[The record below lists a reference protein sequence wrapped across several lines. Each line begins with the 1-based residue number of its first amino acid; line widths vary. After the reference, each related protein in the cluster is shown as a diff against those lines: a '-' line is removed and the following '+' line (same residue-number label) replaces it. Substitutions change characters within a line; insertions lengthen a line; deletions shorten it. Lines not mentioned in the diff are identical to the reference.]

1 MKKNCLTL
9 ILPSLLSGCAGISG
23 SNNVAP
29 SDTPALVFVDGQIS
43 ESAGVLA
50 LTQQR
55 LSPPKITPPPR
66 VSVPETVK
74 TAQPV
79 SESRPLP
86 SPTISQN
93 FSRLIITGKPG
104 SAPVTLSPTA
114 RNRTVSQWIKT
125 LLPEGWKFRQ
135 ENAATPKLNTKLV
148 SWSANDQW
156 TRSLNRLLEEQHLW
170 GHLDWNNKT
179 LTVTTSAA
187 APAQDT
193 ATTISPAAMVTT
205 STYPES
211 PTTANSQN
219 KPRNPFRGNS
229 VSSSTPAA
237 TPTPTGSTVKS
248 IPLMTGTPVKPVS
261 QGKEWRAPAGTT
273 LRENIIKWAEE
284 TKCESM
290 ASTHWMVIWP
300 LSVTDYR
307 LDAPL
312 MFRGSFESAMEQVFE
327 LYRTA
332 QKPLTLNNLMWQG
345 DINGLLDLMA
355 SRSGLYWRMD
365 NGRIVFYLT
374 ETRTYPLHMLNTKTS
389 SSSSVSSGSTSTM
402 GATGGQDNSASGD
415 ATSSQSTTVGQEYD
429 LYEDIRKTIEAML
442 TPEKGRYW
450 LSASS
455 STLTVTD
462 TPAVQEAVARYV
474 DEQNSIMN
482 RQVALNV
489 QVLSVSNTR
498 NEQFGL
504 DWNLVYKSL
513 HSAGATLN
521 NASGDFT
528 GATSAGVSIL
538 DTATG
543 NAAKFSGSSLLI
555 KALSEQG
562 DVSVVT
568 SQESTVTNLTPV
580 PIQMADQTVYVAQS
594 ATTTTTDVGA
604 TTTLTP
610 GMITTGFNMT
620 LLPLIQK
627 TGNLQL
633 QMNFNLSDPPTIRS
647 FTSKDGNSYIEM
659 PYTKLRSL
667 SQKVNLKE
675 GQSLVVTGFDQN
687 NTTTSKAGTFTPA
700 NPLFGGSQTGKNER
714 STLVIIITPTFPS
727 GGNNG

>member
-1 MKKNCLTL
+1 MKKNYLTL

-74 TAQPV
+74 TAHPV

-170 GHLDWNNKT
+170 GHLDWDNKT

-205 STYPES
+205 STSPES

-307 LDAPL
+307 LDAPV

-332 QKPLTLNNLMWQG
+332 QKPLYAQ
-345 DINGLLDLMA
+345 A
-355 SRSGLYWRMD
+355 SRM
-365 NGRIVFYLT
+365 
-374 ETRTYPLHMLNTKTS
+374 
-389 SSSSVSSGSTSTM
+389 
-402 GATGGQDNSASGD
+402 QC
-415 ATSSQSTTVGQEYD
+415 
-429 LYEDIRKTIEAML
+429 
-442 TPEKGRYW
+442 
-450 LSASS
+450 
-455 STLTVTD
+455 
-462 TPAVQEAVARYV
+462 
-474 DEQNSIMN
+474 
-482 RQVALNV
+482 
-489 QVLSVSNTR
+489 
-498 NEQFGL
+498 
-504 DWNLVYKSL
+504 
-513 HSAGATLN
+513 
-521 NASGDFT
+521 
-528 GATSAGVSIL
+528 
-538 DTATG
+538 
-543 NAAKFSGSSLLI
+543 
-555 KALSEQG
+555 
-562 DVSVVT
+562 
-568 SQESTVTNLTPV
+568 
-580 PIQMADQTVYVAQS
+580 
-594 ATTTTTDVGA
+594 
-604 TTTLTP
+604 
-610 GMITTGFNMT
+610 
-620 LLPLIQK
+620 
-627 TGNLQL
+627 
-633 QMNFNLSDPPTIRS
+633 
-647 FTSKDGNSYIEM
+647 
-659 PYTKLRSL
+659 
-667 SQKVNLKE
+667 
-675 GQSLVVTGFDQN
+675 
-687 NTTTSKAGTFTPA
+687 
-700 NPLFGGSQTGKNER
+700 
-714 STLVIIITPTFPS
+714 IITVSDTRD
-727 GGNNG
+727 GR

>member
-23 SNNVAP
+23 GNNVAP

-66 VSVPETVK
+66 VSVP
-74 TAQPV
+74 QPV

-170 GHLDWNNKT
+170 GHLDWDNKT

-205 STYPES
+205 STSPES
-211 PTTANSQN
+211 STTANSQN

-229 VSSSTPAA
+229 VSPSTPAA
-237 TPTPTGSTVKS
+237 IPTPTGSTVKS

-332 QKPLTLNNLMWQG
+332 QKPLYAQ
-345 DINGLLDLMA
+345 A
-355 SRSGLYWRMD
+355 SRM
-365 NGRIVFYLT
+365 
-374 ETRTYPLHMLNTKTS
+374 
-389 SSSSVSSGSTSTM
+389 
-402 GATGGQDNSASGD
+402 QC
-415 ATSSQSTTVGQEYD
+415 
-429 LYEDIRKTIEAML
+429 
-442 TPEKGRYW
+442 
-450 LSASS
+450 
-455 STLTVTD
+455 
-462 TPAVQEAVARYV
+462 
-474 DEQNSIMN
+474 
-482 RQVALNV
+482 
-489 QVLSVSNTR
+489 
-498 NEQFGL
+498 
-504 DWNLVYKSL
+504 
-513 HSAGATLN
+513 
-521 NASGDFT
+521 
-528 GATSAGVSIL
+528 
-538 DTATG
+538 
-543 NAAKFSGSSLLI
+543 
-555 KALSEQG
+555 
-562 DVSVVT
+562 
-568 SQESTVTNLTPV
+568 
-580 PIQMADQTVYVAQS
+580 
-594 ATTTTTDVGA
+594 
-604 TTTLTP
+604 
-610 GMITTGFNMT
+610 
-620 LLPLIQK
+620 
-627 TGNLQL
+627 
-633 QMNFNLSDPPTIRS
+633 
-647 FTSKDGNSYIEM
+647 
-659 PYTKLRSL
+659 
-667 SQKVNLKE
+667 
-675 GQSLVVTGFDQN
+675 
-687 NTTTSKAGTFTPA
+687 
-700 NPLFGGSQTGKNER
+700 
-714 STLVIIITPTFPS
+714 IITVSDTRD
-727 GGNNG
+727 GR

>member
-1 MKKNCLTL
+1 MKKNYLTL

-74 TAQPV
+74 TAHPV

-170 GHLDWNNKT
+170 GHLDWDNKT

-205 STYPES
+205 STSPES

-332 QKPLTLNNLMWQG
+332 QKPLY
-345 DINGLLDLMA
+345 A
-355 SRSGLYWRMD
+355 
-365 NGRIVFYLT
+365 
-374 ETRTYPLHMLNTKTS
+374 
-389 SSSSVSSGSTSTM
+389 
-402 GATGGQDNSASGD
+402 
-415 ATSSQSTTVGQEYD
+415 
-429 LYEDIRKTIEAML
+429 
-442 TPEKGRYW
+442 
-450 LSASS
+450 
-455 STLTVTD
+455 
-462 TPAVQEAVARYV
+462 
-474 DEQNSIMN
+474 
-482 RQVALNV
+482 
-489 QVLSVSNTR
+489 
-498 NEQFGL
+498 
-504 DWNLVYKSL
+504 
-513 HSAGATLN
+513 
-521 NASGDFT
+521 
-528 GATSAGVSIL
+528 
-538 DTATG
+538 
-543 NAAKFSGSSLLI
+543 
-555 KALSEQG
+555 
-562 DVSVVT
+562 
-568 SQESTVTNLTPV
+568 
-580 PIQMADQTVYVAQS
+580 
-594 ATTTTTDVGA
+594 
-604 TTTLTP
+604 
-610 GMITTGFNMT
+610 
-620 LLPLIQK
+620 
-627 TGNLQL
+627 
-633 QMNFNLSDPPTIRS
+633 
-647 FTSKDGNSYIEM
+647 
-659 PYTKLRSL
+659 
-667 SQKVNLKE
+667 
-675 GQSLVVTGFDQN
+675 
-687 NTTTSKAGTFTPA
+687 
-700 NPLFGGSQTGKNER
+700 
-714 STLVIIITPTFPS
+714 
-727 GGNNG
+727 

>member
-1 MKKNCLTL
+1 MKKNYLTL

-74 TAQPV
+74 TAHPV

-148 SWSANDQW
+148 
-156 TRSLNRLLEEQHLW
+156 
-170 GHLDWNNKT
+170 
-179 LTVTTSAA
+179 
-187 APAQDT
+187 
-193 ATTISPAAMVTT
+193 TT
-205 STYPES
+205 STSPES

-332 QKPLTLNNLMWQG
+332 QKPLYAQ
-345 DINGLLDLMA
+345 A
-355 SRSGLYWRMD
+355 SRM
-365 NGRIVFYLT
+365 
-374 ETRTYPLHMLNTKTS
+374 
-389 SSSSVSSGSTSTM
+389 
-402 GATGGQDNSASGD
+402 QC
-415 ATSSQSTTVGQEYD
+415 
-429 LYEDIRKTIEAML
+429 
-442 TPEKGRYW
+442 
-450 LSASS
+450 
-455 STLTVTD
+455 
-462 TPAVQEAVARYV
+462 
-474 DEQNSIMN
+474 
-482 RQVALNV
+482 
-489 QVLSVSNTR
+489 
-498 NEQFGL
+498 
-504 DWNLVYKSL
+504 
-513 HSAGATLN
+513 
-521 NASGDFT
+521 
-528 GATSAGVSIL
+528 
-538 DTATG
+538 
-543 NAAKFSGSSLLI
+543 
-555 KALSEQG
+555 
-562 DVSVVT
+562 
-568 SQESTVTNLTPV
+568 
-580 PIQMADQTVYVAQS
+580 
-594 ATTTTTDVGA
+594 
-604 TTTLTP
+604 
-610 GMITTGFNMT
+610 
-620 LLPLIQK
+620 
-627 TGNLQL
+627 
-633 QMNFNLSDPPTIRS
+633 
-647 FTSKDGNSYIEM
+647 
-659 PYTKLRSL
+659 
-667 SQKVNLKE
+667 
-675 GQSLVVTGFDQN
+675 
-687 NTTTSKAGTFTPA
+687 
-700 NPLFGGSQTGKNER
+700 
-714 STLVIIITPTFPS
+714 IITVSDTRD
-727 GGNNG
+727 GR

>member
-312 MFRGSFESAMEQVFE
+312 MFRGS
-327 LYRTA
+327 
-332 QKPLTLNNLMWQG
+332 
-345 DINGLLDLMA
+345 
-355 SRSGLYWRMD
+355 
-365 NGRIVFYLT
+365 
-374 ETRTYPLHMLNTKTS
+374 
-389 SSSSVSSGSTSTM
+389 
-402 GATGGQDNSASGD
+402 
-415 ATSSQSTTVGQEYD
+415 
-429 LYEDIRKTIEAML
+429 
-442 TPEKGRYW
+442 
-450 LSASS
+450 
-455 STLTVTD
+455 
-462 TPAVQEAVARYV
+462 
-474 DEQNSIMN
+474 
-482 RQVALNV
+482 
-489 QVLSVSNTR
+489 
-498 NEQFGL
+498 
-504 DWNLVYKSL
+504 
-513 HSAGATLN
+513 
-521 NASGDFT
+521 
-528 GATSAGVSIL
+528 
-538 DTATG
+538 
-543 NAAKFSGSSLLI
+543 
-555 KALSEQG
+555 
-562 DVSVVT
+562 
-568 SQESTVTNLTPV
+568 
-580 PIQMADQTVYVAQS
+580 
-594 ATTTTTDVGA
+594 
-604 TTTLTP
+604 
-610 GMITTGFNMT
+610 
-620 LLPLIQK
+620 
-627 TGNLQL
+627 
-633 QMNFNLSDPPTIRS
+633 
-647 FTSKDGNSYIEM
+647 
-659 PYTKLRSL
+659 
-667 SQKVNLKE
+667 
-675 GQSLVVTGFDQN
+675 
-687 NTTTSKAGTFTPA
+687 
-700 NPLFGGSQTGKNER
+700 
-714 STLVIIITPTFPS
+714 
-727 GGNNG
+727 

>member
-1 MKKNCLTL
+1 MKPETEIDETGSFGEPEEK
-9 ILPSLLSGCAGISG
+9 PAPFWKRSVWGISVATWG
-23 SNNVAP
+23 LCAVVLLAAIWYLFLRAP
-29 SDTPALVFVDGQIS
+29 SETGMPPFNDAD
-43 ESAGVLA
+43 AGVQTWQT
-50 LTQQR
+50 TQES
-55 LSPPKITPPPR
+55 SP
-66 VSVPETVK
+66 SVQSTETMTVRTGEDMIK
-74 TAQPV
+74 TAHPV

-170 GHLDWNNKT
+170 GHLDWDNKT

-205 STYPES
+205 STSPES

-332 QKPLTLNNLMWQG
+332 QKPLYAQ
-345 DINGLLDLMA
+345 A
-355 SRSGLYWRMD
+355 SRM
-365 NGRIVFYLT
+365 
-374 ETRTYPLHMLNTKTS
+374 
-389 SSSSVSSGSTSTM
+389 
-402 GATGGQDNSASGD
+402 QC
-415 ATSSQSTTVGQEYD
+415 
-429 LYEDIRKTIEAML
+429 
-442 TPEKGRYW
+442 
-450 LSASS
+450 
-455 STLTVTD
+455 
-462 TPAVQEAVARYV
+462 
-474 DEQNSIMN
+474 
-482 RQVALNV
+482 
-489 QVLSVSNTR
+489 
-498 NEQFGL
+498 
-504 DWNLVYKSL
+504 
-513 HSAGATLN
+513 
-521 NASGDFT
+521 
-528 GATSAGVSIL
+528 
-538 DTATG
+538 
-543 NAAKFSGSSLLI
+543 
-555 KALSEQG
+555 
-562 DVSVVT
+562 
-568 SQESTVTNLTPV
+568 
-580 PIQMADQTVYVAQS
+580 
-594 ATTTTTDVGA
+594 
-604 TTTLTP
+604 
-610 GMITTGFNMT
+610 
-620 LLPLIQK
+620 
-627 TGNLQL
+627 
-633 QMNFNLSDPPTIRS
+633 
-647 FTSKDGNSYIEM
+647 
-659 PYTKLRSL
+659 
-667 SQKVNLKE
+667 
-675 GQSLVVTGFDQN
+675 
-687 NTTTSKAGTFTPA
+687 
-700 NPLFGGSQTGKNER
+700 
-714 STLVIIITPTFPS
+714 IITVSDTRD
-727 GGNNG
+727 GR